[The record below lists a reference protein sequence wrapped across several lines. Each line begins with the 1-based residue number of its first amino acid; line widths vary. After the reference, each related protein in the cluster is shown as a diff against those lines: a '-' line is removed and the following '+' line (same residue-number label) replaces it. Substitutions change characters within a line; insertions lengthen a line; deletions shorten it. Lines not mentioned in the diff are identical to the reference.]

1 MPSETTGF
9 VYANLATAVPF
20 VRTIAPLL
28 GLTLPDLG
36 TVDLGALKSL
46 TAFGTRAGDE
56 STFTVF
62 LDIH

>member
-1 MPSETTGF
+1 MPSQTTGF
-9 VYANLATAVPF
+9 LYANLATAVPF
-20 VRTIAPLL
+20 VRTSHRSSASSCRISAS
-28 GLTLPDLG
+28 TDLS
-36 TVDLGALKSL
+36 ALKTL